1 MTRRQNKALR
11 QQVRAILLQISLG
24 TCAGLAIGAALFL
37 NL

>member
-11 QQVRAILLQISLG
+11 QQMRAILLQISLG
-24 TCAGLAIGAALFL
+24 ACAGLAIGAVLFL